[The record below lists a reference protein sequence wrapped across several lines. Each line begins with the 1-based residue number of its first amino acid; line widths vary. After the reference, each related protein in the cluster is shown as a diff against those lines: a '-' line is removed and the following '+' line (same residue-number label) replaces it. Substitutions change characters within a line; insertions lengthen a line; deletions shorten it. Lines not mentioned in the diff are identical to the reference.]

1 MGLCGVAR
9 VLDEMEA
16 DDRQA
21 LLSLL
26 SAPIPAAAVSR
37 ELEAA
42 GFAVSYQTVYRHRVR
57 TCNCEKA

>member
-1 MGLCGVAR
+1 MAICGIAR
-9 VLDEMEA
+9 VLEVMEE

-21 LLSLL
+21 LLALL

-42 GFAVSYQTVYRHRVR
+42 KFKISYQTVYRHRVR
-57 TCNCEKA
+57 TCNCERV